1 MTKTYTF
8 YDDSDYHQPGC
19 SCCEGFLMEAYNSSD
34 TDSNFGTA
42 SCLED
47 CYVHAIITEAQ
58 KQGVDLYVNDDSL
71 WEQPLKSL
79 KVIAKELGIVV
90 EIIS

>member
-1 MTKTYTF
+1 MTKFTF
-8 YDDSDYHQPGC
+8 YDDSWYDQPGC
-19 SCCEGFLMEAYNSSD
+19 SCCEGFLMEAYNCSD
-34 TDSNFGTA
+34 TDSNLGTA

-47 CYVHAIITEAQ
+47 CYVQAIITEAQ
-58 KQGVDLYVNDDSL
+58 KQGVDLYANDDSL

-79 KVIAKELGIVV
+79 KIIAKEFGIQI

>member
-1 MTKTYTF
+1 MTKFVF
-8 YDDSDYHQPGC
+8 YDDSYYDRPAC
-19 SCCEGFLMEAYNSSD
+19 DCCLGGRVECYNSSD
-34 TDSNFGTA
+34 TDSNLGTA

-47 CYVHAIITEAQ
+47 CYVQAIISEAQ
-58 KQGVDLYVNDDSL
+58 KQGVDLYANDDSL

-79 KVIAKELGIVV
+79 KVIAKELGIQI